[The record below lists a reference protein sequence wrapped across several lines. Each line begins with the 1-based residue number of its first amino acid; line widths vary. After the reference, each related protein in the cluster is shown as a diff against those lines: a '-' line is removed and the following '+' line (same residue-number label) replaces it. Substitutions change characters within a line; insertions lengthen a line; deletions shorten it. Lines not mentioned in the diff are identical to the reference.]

1 MMLCEAKDET
11 CLKLPPK
18 LEGEA
23 GRAELLDKMTFG
35 GSFQLQPFYD
45 SSKQAAYVH

>member
-1 MMLCEAKDET
+1 MTLCEAKGEA

-23 GRAELLDKMTFG
+23 GRAELLDKMTFK
-35 GSFQLQPFYD
+35 GSFQLQPFCD
-45 SSKQAAYVH
+45 SSKQAVFVH